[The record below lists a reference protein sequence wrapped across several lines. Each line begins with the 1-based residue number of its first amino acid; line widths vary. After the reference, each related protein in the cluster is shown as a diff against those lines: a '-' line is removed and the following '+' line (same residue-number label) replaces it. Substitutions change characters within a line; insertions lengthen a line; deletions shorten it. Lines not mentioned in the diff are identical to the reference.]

1 VYKPVVDESLQSQ
14 TQHLLDAK
22 YGEEESRWKIFR
34 TAAGR
39 AVPAMIT
46 FGLGGA
52 AVTALGVGV
61 ATVLGI
67 SGLAFSSILPLA
79 GLVGAGS
86 AMLSGLLAGGAAATH
101 MSKELQARNSAI
113 DKGVNHLKAQALEAG
128 SPLPD
133 MKPQAER
140 EREAEERENPAKD
153 SPFIQQIIQKGAR
166 TLDPAQ
172 IVKRTAQDAGL
183 TRE

>member
-1 VYKPVVDESLQSQ
+1 VADESLQSQ

-22 YGEEESRWKIFR
+22 YSEEESRWRIFR

-52 AVTALGVGV
+52 AVTAVGVGV
-61 ATVLGI
+61 ATVFGI

-79 GLVGAGS
+79 GLVGMGS
-86 AMLSGLLAGGAAATH
+86 AMLSGMVAGGAAATH
-101 MSKELQARNSAI
+101 MSKEVEARNSAI
-113 DKGVNHLKAQALEAG
+113 DKEVNHLKAQALEANA
-128 SPLPD
+128 PLPD
-133 MKPQAER
+133 MKPEFER
-140 EREAEERENPAKD
+140 KREEEAKNPAKD
-153 SPFIQQIIQKGAR
+153 SPFIQQIVERGAR

-172 IVKRTAQDAGL
+172 IVKRAAQDAGL
-183 TRE
+183 SRGE